1 MDKMK
6 NSGMSETMQT
16 LTRKSACVMLSLL
29 LLLSAV
35 LPVKAAAETASAKV
49 VRVGSFE
56 DTFNYVNEK
65 GARKGYG
72 YELLETLSGYT
83 GWQFE
88 YVTCD
93 WSDCFEKLKNG
104 EIDIIGGISYT
115 EDRTQ
120 EMLFSDEPMGVE
132 KYYLYADLSRADIS
146 ASDFKTL
153 NGQKIGVL
161 MGTEPEVM
169 LAEWEEKYGLKTEHV
184 NISNNEDVKQKL
196 ANHEID
202 CFVSLEESFWAE
214 RGISTITR
222 VGESGIYY
230 AINKNRHDI
239 KEELDDAM
247 RALDEAVPFYTADLY
262 KRYFSMDYTPILT
275 GEEKAWLRKH
285 GAIRMGFL
293 ASDSGVSTFDPATG
307 EFTGV
312 ITDYIQFA
320 ADCLGNQEL
329 EFQLVGYDSKEAE
342 LDALKSGEIDMIF
355 HCDQNPNLAEEYHFA
370 CTNTTWTSNLMAVTN
385 KQHFNENNVNRI
397 AVPQNKLSLKKYLAF
412 YYPQWEIVDCDT
424 QEDAARLVKDGQADC
439 FVTGISSENKYSK
452 KYSFYSV
459 PLVNPVRSCFAV
471 NSGNRSLL
479 SILNKTIKAMPV
491 NMLVG
496 ALAMYKSSARK
507 VTLSDFIKDNFFKVM
522 LISSIAV
529 AVVLLTI
536 LMLLQKAR
544 KAEAAARKAASDTQE
559 LNAKLQVAVEKA
571 ETANRAKSTF
581 LSNMS
586 HDIRTPMNAIIGFTT
601 LALSNI
607 DDTDRVKDY
616 LGKTLASSNHLLSLI
631 NDVLDMSRIESGKI
645 HLEEVEVN
653 LSDVLHDLKTI
664 VSGQIY
670 AKQLELY
677 MDVMDVTDEDVYC
690 DKTRLNQIL
699 LNLLSNAIKFTP
711 AGGTV
716 SVRVR
721 QLAGKVH
728 GCGQYEFR
736 IKDNGI
742 GMSQEFAQKIFEPF
756 ERERTSTVS
765 GIQGTGLGMAITKN
779 IVDMMG
785 GTIEVQTAQGKG
797 TEFTV
802 CVPMRAQTEQRPVE
816 KITELEGL
824 KALVVDDDFNTCDS
838 VTKMLVKVGMRAEWT
853 LSGKEA
859 VLRARQSIE
868 MSDAYHA
875 YIIDWRLPDMNGIEV
890 TRQIRSL
897 HDDTPIIIL
906 TAYDWSDIEVE
917 AKAAGVTAFCSKP
930 MFMSDLRETL
940 MSALGQKPADAVQ
953 RLLPEKNADF
963 KGKHILLVEDNE
975 LNREIAQEILQEYGF
990 LVDTAEN
997 GAVAVEKV
1005 STAAPGSYDLVLMDV
1020 QMPIMDGYTAT
1031 RKIRALDDPARAK
1044 LPILAM
1050 TANAFDEDRRN
1061 ALESGMNG
1069 FLSKPIVIGDL
1080 VQELHKIL

>member
-1 MDKMK
+1 MADKTHEIK
-6 NSGMSETMQT
+6 RNRRLRQKW
-16 LTRKSACVMLSLL
+16 LSAACAILL
-29 LLLSAV
+29 LIFLAAGFCVRYLSFVSQIIYQESTSHLEEVLHKSSNMLNQMVRKNLTYLHLYNRFLESTSDEAEIQAYIEKAQQDTGFASFYFLSYDGNYMTVTGETGYLGLQTNLDEMLADGDDIVMNSALPGKPQLLVFVCPETQGSYRGFAYDAIAISYYNDAV
-35 LPVKAAAETASAKV
+35 LRLLDNSAFQGNAS
-49 VRVGSFE
+49 
-56 DTFNYVNEK
+56 NYVIYSDGRVVIDNSVN
-65 GARKGYG
+65 RKETIYNFIAMLRDHSDLTEEQILDLSHAFAQGRSGNMKVKLGDTSYYLV
-72 YELLETLSGYT
+72 YEGTEVPSWTMLGLVPVSIVNASL
-83 GWQFE
+83 
-88 YVTCD
+88 D
-93 WSDCFEKLKNG
+93 KLW
-104 EIDIIGGISYT
+104 SYT
-115 EDRTQ
+115 IQIVVGIAFGLAVLVILLIVRRNRATVRRKNTEILYRD
-120 EMLFSDEPMGVE
+120 ELF
-132 KYYLYADLSRADIS
+132 R
-146 ASDFKTL
+146 
-153 NGQKIGVL
+153 
-161 MGTEPEVM
+161 
-169 LAEWEEKYGLKTEHV
+169 
-184 NISNNEDVKQKL
+184 
-196 ANHEID
+196 
-202 CFVSLEESFWAE
+202 
-214 RGISTITR
+214 
-222 VGESGIYY
+222 
-230 AINKNRHDI
+230 
-239 KEELDDAM
+239 
-247 RALDEAVPFYTADLY
+247 
-262 KRYFSMDYTPILT
+262 
-275 GEEKAWLRKH
+275 
-285 GAIRMGFL
+285 
-293 ASDSGVSTFDPATG
+293 
-307 EFTGV
+307 
-312 ITDYIQFA
+312 
-320 ADCLGNQEL
+320 
-329 EFQLVGYDSKEAE
+329 
-342 LDALKSGEIDMIF
+342 
-355 HCDQNPNLAEEYHFA
+355 
-370 CTNTTWTSNLMAVTN
+370 
-385 KQHFNENNVNRI
+385 
-397 AVPQNKLSLKKYLAF
+397 KLSLNVDDVFLMLDAKTSKTDYVSPNIGRLLGIPWKTVRQDVHALAELR
-412 YYPQWEIVDCDT
+412 PQNDPDRDKNFLEGLSRGEQREW
-424 QEDAARLVKDGQADC
+424 DAAYLHQETRELRWFHIIAMGSEVEGRTKYILVMSDRTADKQINQA
-439 FVTGISSENKYSK
+439 
-452 KYSFYSV
+452 
-459 PLVNPVRSCFAV
+459 
-471 NSGNRSLL
+471 
-479 SILNKTIKAMPV
+479 
-491 NMLVG
+491 
-496 ALAMYKSSARK
+496 
-507 VTLSDFIKDNFFKVM
+507 LSD
-522 LISSIAV
+522 AV
-529 AVVLLTI
+529 A
-536 LMLLQKAR
+536 A
-544 KAEAAARKAASDTQE
+544 
-559 LNAKLQVAVEKA
+559 A

-607 DDTDRVKDY
+607 DDKERVKDY
-616 LGKTLASSNHLLSLI
+616 LAKTLASSNHLLSLI

-677 MDVMDVTDEDVYC
+677 MDATDVTDEDVYC

-742 GMSQEFAQKIFEPF
+742 GMSPEFAQKIFEPF

-765 GIQGTGLGMAITKN
+765 RIQGTGLGMAITKN

-797 TEFTV
+797 SEFIICLPLRT
-802 CVPMRAQTEQRPVE
+802 QDEHRPVE

-868 MSDAYHA
+868 MSDVYHA

-930 MFMSDLRETL
+930 MFLSDLRETL
-940 MSALGQKPADAVQ
+940 MSALGQKLTDASQ
-953 RLLPEKNADF
+953 ELLPEENADF
-963 KGKHILLVEDNE
+963 KDRHILLVEDNE
-975 LNREIAQEILQEYGF
+975 LNREIAQEILREYGF
-990 LVDTAEN
+990 RVDTAEN

-1005 STAAPGSYDLVLMDV
+1005 RTAAPGSYDLVLMDV
-1020 QMPIMDGYTAT
+1020 QMPVMDGYTAT
-1031 RKIRALDDPARAK
+1031 RQIRALEDPALAGI
-1044 LPILAM
+1044 PILAM

-1061 ALESGMNG
+1061 AMESGMNG